1 MLSIGLG
8 YRNQSTITPF
18 GNKKIWDHLAISALN
33 SIRKN
38 LGRRRLWKDR
48 QAMLGFSIPE
58 ESGEVPGKGA

>member
-18 GNKKIWDHLAISALN
+18 GHKKIWDHLEISALN
-33 SIRKN
+33 SIGN
-38 LGRRRLWKDR
+38 TLGRCRLWKDR
-48 QAMLGFSIPE
+48 QAMPGFSIPG